1 MKLKNCFLTMLTLS
15 TVAVF
20 PLCAEDKPADGERHE
35 KMRAK
40 MLEKFD
46 TNKDGKLDEMEKAA
60 AKEAGGHRLDKFI
73 EKHPE
78 FLKKHDANGDGKLDE
93 TERKAAHQAMEAER
107 MKFDTNKDGKLD
119 QTEREAMKAA
129 HQAQKAK

>member
-1 MKLKNCFLTMLTLS
+1 MLTLS
-15 TVAVF
+15 TVA
-20 PLCAEDKPADGERHE
+20 LSSLRAEDRPPEGEGHE

-40 MLEKFD
+40 LLEKFD

-60 AKEAGGHRLDKFI
+60 MKEERGQRLDKFI
-73 EKHPE
+73 KKHPE

-119 QTEREAMKAA
+119 QTERAAMKAA
-129 HQAQKAK
+129 HQAPKPQ